1 VIKWRR
7 LEFIK
12 GFIRT
17 IRFLRD
23 RQVPF
28 IKKLPALLW
37 VIYLIS
43 PLDLLPDPVLGL
55 GIIDD
60 AVLLSLVM
68 NYLNRES
75 KGYRGGSSDGRII
88 DDVEYHVSEDDQSGV
103 D

>member
-1 VIKWRR
+1 VINWRR

-17 IRFLRD
+17 IKFLQD

-43 PLDLLPDPVLGL
+43 PLDFLPDPVLGL

-60 AVLLSLVM
+60 VVLLSLVM
-68 NYLNRES
+68 NYLNRQS
-75 KGYRGGSSDGRII
+75 KGYGGGNNNGRII
-88 DDVEYHVSEDDQSGV
+88 NDVEYHVSEDDQSGV
-103 D
+103 N